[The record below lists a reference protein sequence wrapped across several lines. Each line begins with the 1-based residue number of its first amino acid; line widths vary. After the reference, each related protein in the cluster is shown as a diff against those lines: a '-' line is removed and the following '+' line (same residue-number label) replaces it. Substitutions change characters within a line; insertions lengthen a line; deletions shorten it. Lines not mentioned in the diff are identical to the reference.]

1 MTADVQPFRRAKPGA
16 FAKRQILREWV
27 LYSVIVLLLLSIL
40 GLMALAAGLKQQA
53 DDDTIYRSQSEMV
66 NGGKRFIDAF
76 YSLNSATIEHDQFK
90 AISMMATREL
100 QDQRLD
106 YLQRTDLVRKV
117 RSSGISSV
125 IRWDQSSARVVRN
138 DGRVFTVEY
147 SARLVLDQRNAH
159 PLNIVLE
166 LVPVEKSDDNTDG
179 VGVLSWVDVAGTP
192 FAEGVTE

>member
-76 YSLNSATIEHDQFK
+76 YSFNSVTIEHDQFK

>member
-125 IRWDQSSARVVRN
+125 IRWDQSNARVVRN
-138 DGRVFTVEY
+138 DGRVYTVEY

>member
-1 MTADVQPFRRAKPGA
+1 MTADVQPFRRPKPGA
-16 FAKRQILREWV
+16 FAKRQMFRDWIL
-27 LYSVIVLLLLSIL
+27 YGVIALLLLSVF
-40 GLMALAAGLKQQA
+40 GLMALAVSLKQQA
-53 DDDTIYRSQSEMV
+53 EDDTIYRSQAEMV

-76 YSLNSATIEHDQFK
+76 YSLNAATIEHDQFK

-100 QDQRLD
+100 QDERLD
-106 YLQRTDLVRKV
+106 YLTRTDLVRKV
-117 RSSGISSV
+117 RSSGIASV
-125 IRWDQSSARVVRN
+125 IRWDHSKTKVIKRE
-138 DGRVFTVEY
+138 GRVYTIEY
-147 SARLVLDQRNAH
+147 SARLVLNQKNAH